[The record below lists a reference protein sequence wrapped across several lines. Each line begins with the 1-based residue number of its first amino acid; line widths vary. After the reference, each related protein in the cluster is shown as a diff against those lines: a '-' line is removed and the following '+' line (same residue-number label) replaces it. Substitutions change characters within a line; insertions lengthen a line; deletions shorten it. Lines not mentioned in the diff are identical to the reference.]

1 MPAGFPGTLNFQYEE
16 KTMAAGKEMT
26 SWDIVREPNRIL
38 LEEDYGSRMEL
49 LIYFLTWAVE
59 LGLCFALA
67 ITYLRG

>member
-1 MPAGFPGTLNFQYEE
+1 MVAE
-16 KTMAAGKEMT
+16 KQLR

-49 LIYFLTWAVE
+49 LIYALTWGVE
-59 LGLCFALA
+59 IGLCFVLA

>member
-1 MPAGFPGTLNFQYEE
+1 
-16 KTMAAGKEMT
+16 MAAGKEMT

-59 LGLCFALA
+59 LGLCFTLA